1 MTKRVAPV
9 DDVRLPV
16 DFWSHRKT
24 RKLIKRLGL
33 EGPVSFQRLWCYA
46 SQRRPDGVLSGLSN
60 EDIALEA
67 HWEGDPDEFV
77 EGLLEVGY
85 LDKDG
90 DELALHEWAEH
101 QPWVASKP
109 ERTEKAKALANLR
122 HHGSPDGKPKTP
134 AKSKG
139 NKTSQSA
146 AHAETMRD
154 ACEPDAKRNAP
165 SLPLPATPHPSQPAA
180 ITPARE
186 EAAEEDE
193 VGDFSSEEVDPAP
206 DAEPAKAGPA
216 FPAPLEG
223 FHELVDTWLRLT
235 QKGLIVTE
243 FDRMKLRRF
252 CEEQELPP
260 REIVKRI
267 NRWEAD
273 LAARKRKPEQMQIG
287 HPNYFRSIMQDYAQ
301 ELPAASNIVN
311 HPAAQKPQKPLSDEE
326 KRAKFMAV
334 KES

>member
-1 MTKRVAPV
+1 MIKRQSPV

-33 EGPVSFQRLWCYA
+33 EGPVSFQRLWFYA
-46 SQRRPDGVLSGLSN
+46 SQRRPDGDLSGLTN

-67 HWEGDPDEFV
+67 HWDGDPDDFV

-85 LDKDG
+85 LDREG
-90 DELALHEWAEH
+90 DELVLHEWAYH

-109 ERTEKAKALANLR
+109 ERTEKARELANMR
-122 HHGSPDGKPKTP
+122 HHGNAAGKPKAP

-139 NKTSQSA
+139 SKSA
-146 AHAETMRD
+146 HRATHAEPMQD
-154 ACEPDAKRNAP
+154 ACDTDADRNAP
-165 SLPLPATPHPSQPAA
+165 SSPLPATLHPSQPAA
-180 ITPARE
+180 IMPARE
-186 EAAEEDE
+186 DAAAEDSE
-193 VGDFSSEEVDPAP
+193 VGDFSSEEVTSE
-206 DAEPAKAGPA
+206 AEPAKGGSA

-223 FHELVDTWLRLT
+223 FGELVDTWLRLT
-235 QKGLIVTE
+235 KKGLIVTE
-243 FDRMKLRRF
+243 FDRMKLRKF

-273 LAARKRKPEQMQIG
+273 LAARNRKPEQMQIG
-287 HPNYFRSIMQDYAQ
+287 HPNYFRSIMQDFAQ
-301 ELPAASNIVN
+301 ELPTASNIVN

-326 KRAKFMAV
+326 KRAKFMEV
-334 KES
+334 